1 KREFLSSDSGFI
13 NRGIAYTRITMRP
26 STRALAVL
34 SYLPAF
40 EAAARHLS
48 FKLAAEELHLT
59 PSAVSQQMRAL
70 EDMLELK
77 LFRRLTRA
85 LALTAAGEQFAALV
99 SETLDRYSRGAEQVL
114 RQQGRQ
120 VIRVSTDPFVAHE
133 VLIPALDSFKSKR
146 PPIDLRIET
155 SAQVLDLD

>member
-1 KREFLSSDSGFI
+1 
-13 NRGIAYTRITMRP
+13 MRP
-26 STRALAVL
+26 STRALSVL

-48 FKLAAEELHLT
+48 FKRAAEELHIT

-77 LFRRLTRA
+77 LFRRLTRG
-85 LALTAAGEQFAALV
+85 LALTPAGEQFAALV
-99 SETLDRYSRGAEQVL
+99 SAVLDRYARGAEQL
-114 RQQGRQ
+114 LQHGRQ
-120 VIRVSTDPFVAHE
+120 VLRVSTDSFVAHE
-133 VLIPALDSFKSKR
+133 VLIPALDSFKSRR

-155 SAQVLDLD
+155 STQVLDLDGEALDAA